1 MSRYLQCMCVL
12 LILAS
17 ACQPVASPTSPT
29 VTLVPTN
36 QPTLAALPSETPT
49 PIPTQPPTATAT
61 QPLPTPT
68 PTPYNV
74 AEEVDTYLNSLVEAN
89 AFSGAVLVAQD
100 SQILLSRGYGLANR
114 AQDVPNTPQTRFRI
128 CSITKQ
134 FTAIGVLILQ
144 DRGQLS
150 VSDPICDY
158 LPQCPS
164 AWKGITIHHLLT
176 HTSGIPDFVDLPGY
190 DSTKGLPTTPLQ
202 LIARF
207 RDEPLQLDPG
217 TRWQYSNSGYIILGY
232 IIEQVSGQA
241 YGAFIEDNIFAPLQ
255 MDDSGYDH
263 NLEVIATGYTGIGD
277 RWNEADHI
285 DASVPYA
292 AGALYST
299 IEDMYRWD
307 QALYTE
313 QLVPQESLD
322 AMFTPY
328 VGSPIGDYGYG
339 WFITYKHH
347 RRVVRHGG
355 GGDGFVTVIERYPND
370 RLTLILLSNRETADI
385 GTTTDTIAEM
395 VFGK

>member
-1 MSRYLQCMCVL
+1 MSRSLKCMNVL
-12 LILAS
+12 LILAV

-29 VTLVPTN
+29 VTLIPTH
-36 QPTLAALPSETPT
+36 QPASVALPSETPIPILTRT
-49 PIPTQPPTATAT
+49 PPAASTQT
-61 QPLPTPT
+61 LPISTPT
-68 PTPYNV
+68 SYRV
-74 AEEVDTYLNSLVEAN
+74 AEEIDTYLNSLVEAN

-134 FTAIGVLILQ
+134 FTAIGALILQ
-144 DRGQLS
+144 ARGQLS
-150 VSDPICDY
+150 VNDPICDY

-164 AWKGITIHHLLT
+164 AWEGITIHHLLT
-176 HTSGIPDFVDLPGY
+176 HTSGIPDFVDLPDY
-190 DSTKGLPTTPLQ
+190 ESTKSLPTTPLQ
-202 LIARF
+202 LMARF
-207 RDEPLQLDPG
+207 RDETLQFDPG
-217 TRWQYSNSGYIILGY
+217 ARWQYSNSGYIILGY

-241 YGAFIEDNIFAPLQ
+241 YGAFIQDNIFDLLQ
-255 MDDSGYDH
+255 MNDSGYDN
-263 NLEVIATGYTGIGD
+263 NLEVIATGYTGTGN
-277 RWNEADHI
+277 RWNEASYI

-299 IEDMYRWD
+299 VDDMYRWD

-328 VGSPIGDYGYG
+328 ASSPIGDYGYG
-339 WFITYKHH
+339 WFITDKHR

-355 GGDGFVTVIERYPND
+355 GGDGFVTVMERYPND
-370 RLTLILLSNRETADI
+370 RVTLILLSNRETANI
-385 GTTTDTIAEM
+385 GSITDTIAEM
-395 VFGK
+395 VFGE